1 MAKKYISREEALR
14 RMQRYCAYQDRCHL
28 ETRRKL
34 LDLGVY
40 GQDLEEIL
48 LALIEEKFLD
58 EERFAR
64 SFARGKFQIKGWG
77 RIRITSELK
86 QRQIS
91 PYCLRKAME
100 EIDPEGYL
108 QKLEQQLRTRAEQY
122 NNGSS
127 NAFET
132 RQHLAQYAI
141 RKGYEPEIV
150 WETLKKIFTQ

>member
-14 RMQRYCAYQDRCHL
+14 QMQRYCAYQDRCHL
-28 ETRRKL
+28 EARRKL
-34 LDLGVY
+34 LDLGIY

-100 EIDPEGYL
+100 EIDPEAYL

-122 NNGSS
+122 NNGPS
-127 NAFET
+127 NPFEI
-132 RQHLAQYAI
+132 RQRLAQYGI
-141 RKGYEPEIV
+141 RKGFEPEIV
-150 WETLKKIFTQ
+150 WETLKKIFV